1 MQFIS
6 YLLHY
11 TNLFLYSCI
20 SIFQVQETIE
30 NALQSLPEQDDAGG
44 SGLASMEV
52 SEAMDTTGMYRDAE
66 KDNCSPIDRIMCG
79 LADEIETETTPS

>member
-1 MQFIS
+1 M
-6 YLLHY
+6 
-11 TNLFLYSCI
+11 
-20 SIFQVQETIE
+20 QETIE

-44 SGLASMEV
+44 SSLASLEV
-52 SEAMDTTGMYRDAE
+52 PEAMDTTGTYRDAE